1 MLKHLCEVLLNCHTH
16 YSFHYGTVS
25 PKQLLEIAVRAG
37 AQSVALTDVNS
48 SAACLEFLRQ
58 SRGFDVHPV
67 VGIDFKVKTQ
77 TKYVAL
83 ARNNDGFTEINKH
96 LSQQLM
102 GACTERSRSGEEIL
116 DEAPEF
122 FHVYIIYPLSSAP
135 NRKLKE
141 NEFIGIRPSDL
152 TRLQFSPWA
161 KHKEKLVLLQ
171 PMTFRS
177 KYDFNTH
184 RLLRSIDQNCLLSK
198 LPPDQQTTE
207 KDTFWSCDMLRD
219 AFVEFPHIL
228 ENTERLLQDC
238 RVNFEFGNYEVSNN
252 QHHFLGSFQE
262 DKERLEQLCQQNI
275 KYRYPNPN
283 KTVLDRLKKEL
294 DIIEQKKFFSYFLIN
309 HNIVQYAKHKGY
321 FHIGRGSGANSMVAY
336 IIGITDVD
344 PIELNLYFERFI
356 NPSRKNPPDF
366 DIDFSWRDR
375 ADVTRYI
382 FERFPKAALQGSY
395 STFKDRSVKRELG
408 KVLGLPAEEIDRLN
422 SRYTNLDSLDHLS
435 KLVLKYGQRIQGFPN
450 HTTVHS
456 SGILIPEL
464 DMHSYSAT
472 FLPPKG
478 FPTTQFDMHVA
489 EDVGLHKFDILAQRG
504 LGKIKDSIS
513 IVRENQGVD
522 IDIHDIPR
530 FKEDT
535 AIKKLLK
542 NGKTVGA
549 FYVESPAMRMLLIKL
564 KAEDYNRLVAAS
576 SIIRPGVSKSGMMR
590 EYILRFQDV
599 ERQKAA
605 RAELPEMYDIL
616 HDTFGVMVYQED
628 VLKVAHMFAGLTLEE
643 ADVLRRGMSW
653 KFRERNEFAKIKDRF
668 FSNCIT
674 KGHRQETIEKIWE
687 QIMSF
692 GNFAFAKGHSASYAV
707 ESFQALFLKAH
718 YPMEYMV
725 ATVNNGGGFYSR
737 ELYLHEAKLHGAEI
751 NLPCVNRSNSGATI
765 YGNKIYIGLGMVH
778 SLEAETLNYLL
789 TERQENGEYRDL
801 RDAVKRAPVSLEQ
814 LRILIRIGAF
824 RFTGKDK
831 KALLWDAHFLLGHTK
846 VSKPENKLFDSDMK
860 EFQLPELWYHKLENA
875 YDEMELLGFPIT
887 ISPFDLIDRTGLPT
901 TTAAEIHQRV
911 NETVEIIGY
920 RVHIRGTHT
929 SNGQYMTFGNLI
941 DLEGQWINSV
951 QFPNVAARYPFR
963 GPGIYKLHGKVT
975 EEFGHT
981 SLETS
986 YVERIPNINM
996 DTPNTRV
1003 TDSAIANP
1011 ILPSRGQDTRIAS

>member
-1 MLKHLCEVLLNCHTH
+1 MLLNCHTH

-25 PKQLLEIAVRAG
+25 PKQLLKIAVRAG

-58 SRGFDVHPV
+58 SREFDVHPV
-67 VGIDFKVKTQ
+67 VGIDFKVKAQ

-83 ARNNDGFTEINKH
+83 ARTNDGFKEINKH

-102 GACTERSRSGEEIL
+102 YGEETL
-116 DEAPEF
+116 DEAPDF
-122 FHVYIIYPLSSAP
+122 SHVYIIYPLSNAP
-135 NRKLKE
+135 NRILKS
-141 NEFIGIRPSDL
+141 NEFVGVAPAEL
-152 TRLQFSPWA
+152 MRLRLSPWLTQ
-161 KHKEKLVLLQ
+161 KDKLVALQ

-198 LPPDQQTTE
+198 LPTDQQTTE
-207 KDTFWSCDMLRD
+207 KDTFWSCEMLRD
-219 AFVEFPHIL
+219 AFAEFPHIIQ
-228 ENTERLLQDC
+228 NTERLLQDC
-238 RVNFEFGNYEVSNN
+238 HVNFEFGNYEVSNN

-262 DKERLEQLCQQNI
+262 DKERLEQLCQQNL

-344 PIELNLYFERFI
+344 PIELDLYFERFI

-408 KVLGLPAEEIDRLN
+408 KVLGLPAEEIDRMN
-422 SRYTNLDSLDHLS
+422 SRYTDFNSLDHLS
-435 KLVLKYGQRIQGFPN
+435 KLVLKYGARIQGFPN

-530 FKEDT
+530 FKEDA

-542 NGKTVGA
+542 HGKTVGA
-549 FYVESPAMRMLLIKL
+549 FYVESPAMRMLLTKL

-590 EYILRFQDV
+590 EYILRFQNV
-599 ERQKAA
+599 ERQKSA
-605 RAELPEMYDIL
+605 RAELPE
-616 HDTFGVMVYQED
+616 
-628 VLKVAHMFAGLTLEE
+628 
-643 ADVLRRGMSW
+643 
-653 KFRERNEFAKIKDRF
+653 
-668 FSNCIT
+668 
-674 KGHRQETIEKIWE
+674 
-687 QIMSF
+687 
-692 GNFAFAKGHSASYAV
+692 
-707 ESFQALFLKAH
+707 
-718 YPMEYMV
+718 
-725 ATVNNGGGFYSR
+725 
-737 ELYLHEAKLHGAEI
+737 
-751 NLPCVNRSNSGATI
+751 
-765 YGNKIYIGLGMVH
+765 
-778 SLEAETLNYLL
+778 
-789 TERQENGEYRDL
+789 
-801 RDAVKRAPVSLEQ
+801 
-814 LRILIRIGAF
+814 
-824 RFTGKDK
+824 
-831 KALLWDAHFLLGHTK
+831 
-846 VSKPENKLFDSDMK
+846 
-860 EFQLPELWYHKLENA
+860 
-875 YDEMELLGFPIT
+875 
-887 ISPFDLIDRTGLPT
+887 
-901 TTAAEIHQRV
+901 
-911 NETVEIIGY
+911 
-920 RVHIRGTHT
+920 
-929 SNGQYMTFGNLI
+929 
-941 DLEGQWINSV
+941 
-951 QFPNVAARYPFR
+951 NV
-963 GPGIYKLHGKVT
+963 
-975 EEFGHT
+975 
-981 SLETS
+981 
-986 YVERIPNINM
+986 
-996 DTPNTRV
+996 
-1003 TDSAIANP
+1003 
-1011 ILPSRGQDTRIAS
+1011 